1 MDPGELRARKDRF
14 RIIVTIF
21 VTELRALAASHLA
34 SPPESWDTD
43 GALNK
48 RFAWFLCGTLP
59 EVLVDVI
66 CSTVTDAT
74 QFVIGK
80 DRQGNPLR
88 AAHFRFLPR
97 VSRQDSQWGAYFD
110 SLVNKIT
117 GEWMLYGG
125 SAVGRRGLIGR
136 ELVYLLHSDTNGR
149 HPKLLADPNW
159 DPWICISADFSA
171 LAGLHAAYVRVV
183 EDFLMTASPALST
196 EGPTFRWMTRQAKEF
211 TNLVRQKMGLTL
223 LPEEA
228 SDCAALATLTSG
240 SMVLHQ
246 ENLGIPSTIQ
256 ADSPGSTRTL
266 ATSDGGNSSGLG
278 SSSTNTSVTILTW
291 PQPSSGS
298 SSGKRKA
305 RSLTPGDDD
314 PLEAEGLDQAASA
327 RRVSKRRTRSLL
339 APWTYFEQADDRV
352 NNDSIDEDSD
362 YVPEED
368 NIGDDR
374 AEHNGV
380 DEDEDDEDED
390 DEDEDDE
397 DEDDE
402 DEDDEDEG
410 ENEGDDDSD
419 SDLNWSYVPRP
430 TRSRRH

>member
-228 SDCAALATLTSG
+228 CNMATPLKQGFPADRRFGTLQRCSNPVASCPNTSETHAKGNFVPLIRGRLLDLDSRLCGTCHSYFRKHG
-240 SMVLHQ
+240 S
-246 ENLGIPSTIQ
+246 PSRESGHPLYYPSRQ
-256 ADSPGSTRTL
+256 PRL
-266 ATSDGGNSSGLG
+266 NENSS
-278 SSSTNTSVTILTW
+278 N
-291 PQPSSGS
+291 Q
-298 SSGKRKA
+298 
-305 RSLTPGDDD
+305 
-314 PLEAEGLDQAASA
+314 
-327 RRVSKRRTRSLL
+327 
-339 APWTYFEQADDRV
+339 
-352 NNDSIDEDSD
+352 
-362 YVPEED
+362 
-368 NIGDDR
+368 
-374 AEHNGV
+374 
-380 DEDEDDEDED
+380 
-390 DEDEDDE
+390 
-397 DEDDE
+397 
-402 DEDDEDEG
+402 
-410 ENEGDDDSD
+410 
-419 SDLNWSYVPRP
+419 
-430 TRSRRH
+430 